1 MSSEE
6 ANCLLLCVL
15 LVVVDSCDAAV
26 VLEASVVVEHSC
38 VHHRAEDG
46 VVRDDVVCTDA
57 LQERLRLVVRRLQ
70 ARERMRARWR
80 KLRVL

>member
-1 MSSEE
+1 M
-6 ANCLLLCVL
+6 LLCVL

-38 VHHRAEDG
+38 VYHRAEDG

-57 LQERLRLVVRRLQ
+57 LQKRLRLVVRRLQ